1 MPIEPAVIET
11 AKAHVQDD
19 VVAGFDGILT
29 PDPGLESTFSINLAG
44 SSLAEV
50 QVVAASEASVVV
62 VPWVY
67 SCVHTGTF
75 LDIPATYIHFDLRG
89 ATFVN
94 VGPSNPNDWMY
105 HRFVDF
111 LCALHHIG
119 VYTSVRPALT
129 VPEYLHWDEQRRL
142 PLS

>member
-1 MPIEPAVIET
+1 MPIEPEVIDL
-11 AKAHVQDD
+11 AKASVHDD

-29 PDPGLESTFSINLAG
+29 PDPDLESAFSINLTG
-44 SSLAEV
+44 SDLEEV
-50 QVVAASEASVVV
+50 NVVGASDSVVV
-62 VPWVY
+62 VPW
-67 SCVHTGTF
+67 SFNCVHTGTF
-75 LDIPATYIHFDLRG
+75 LDIPATYIHFELRG
-89 ATFVN
+89 ATFVH
-94 VGPSNPNDWMY
+94 VGPSDPNDWTY

-129 VPEYLHWDEQRRL
+129 VPEYLQWDEARRL